1 EILYNKG
8 FQRRKT
14 PINNGNVNQFPNE
27 NQNMASTS
35 LIQRLMAYKCE
46 WCNKETSDLEVHH
59 VRKLK
64 DLKGKKW
71 WERQM
76 IARQRKT
83 MVLCKRCHV
92 DLHMGKLD

>member
-1 EILYNKG
+1 MSGVK
-8 FQRRKT
+8 
-14 PINNGNVNQFPNE
+14 
-27 NQNMASTS
+27 
-35 LIQRLMAYKCE
+35 
-46 WCNKETSDLEVHH
+46 KETSDLEVHH

-71 WERQM
+71 WEKQM

-92 DLHMGKLD
+92 DLHTGKLD